1 VAVGQ
6 ASQSGGGAFSGQ
18 SASASSSR
26 AASASSARSASAYSA
41 RSNYADRTAVDA
53 EVHDDV
59 SYHSHVVYQQPPRDA
74 DADGIMAA
82 LSEGLTPYDVQTA
95 NPWPVLSAYFNGRV
109 PRYDDLK
116 RDPRFDP
123 FIRSLAQRS
132 TPFFMGGTFSV
143 AHGLTDPASGQVTCS
158 GTLDAV
164 AFASADGRQIGKA
177 QARAEAMG
185 QSPDLARPIFL
196 AAWRSRPA
204 PRWASKSRISGVR
217 VPARMRASPP
227 ARAPLTV
234 SRCVA
239 RRSTWSCR
247 AI

>member
-1 VAVGQ
+1 
-6 ASQSGGGAFSGQ
+6 
-18 SASASSSR
+18 
-26 AASASSARSASAYSA
+26 
-41 RSNYADRTAVDA
+41 
-53 EVHDDV
+53 VHDDV

-158 GTLDAV
+158 GTLMPWP
-164 AFASADGRQIGKA
+164 FASADGRQIGKA

-185 QSPDLARPIFL
+185 KARILLGQSFWPPGAAGQRHDGQANPGFLASACPRECGHRRRHAHHLQCHAAWLVARHGRAGRSDGRHYHLARRGKHRLRQPDWHRTARQCGL
-196 AAWRSRPA
+196 CRRPA
-204 PRWASKSRISGVR
+204 AAI
-217 VPARMRASPP
+217 RAGWQ
-227 ARAPLTV
+227 AA
-234 SRCVA
+234 
-239 RRSTWSCR
+239 
-247 AI
+247 